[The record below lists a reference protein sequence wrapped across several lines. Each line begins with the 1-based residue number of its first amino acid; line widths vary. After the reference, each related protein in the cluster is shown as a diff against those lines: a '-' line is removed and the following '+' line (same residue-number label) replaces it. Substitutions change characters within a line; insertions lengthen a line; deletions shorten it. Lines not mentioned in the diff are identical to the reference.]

1 MIVLG
6 IETSCDETAAA
17 VVRDGQ
23 DVLGNAVASQI
34 QLHAGYG
41 GVVPE
46 LAAREHLRAM
56 DVVVAQ
62 ALAGAELDIA
72 GIDAVAVT
80 CGPGLVP
87 ALLVGTSYAKG
98 LAAARG
104 CPFLGVNHFL
114 AHIYGSFIGHAGVLA
129 DAAAF
134 PLLALVVSGGHT
146 ALVVIESTGRA
157 HIVGTTLDDAAGE
170 AYDKA
175 AKILDLGYPGGPV
188 LDRIA
193 KTGNPKAY
201 DFPRGLTGGGGRPL
215 DPQHRYNFSFSGV
228 KTALLYA
235 IKDRELDEATLADA
249 VASYQQAI
257 VDVLVRKT
265 IRAAAEFGTPTIC
278 MCGGVACN
286 SQLRAE
292 MGQAAEAAGRQLVL
306 AAPKY
311 CTDNAA
317 MVGGIA
323 YHYLNRGIASDMGLS
338 VSARLDHSLGTVPFA
353 PRAHS

>member
-17 VVRDGQ
+17 LVRDGQ

-34 QLHAGYG
+34 KLHAGYG

-56 DVVVAQ
+56 DVVVNE
-62 ALAGAELDIA
+62 ALTGAGLTVSD
-72 GIDAVAVT
+72 IDAVAVT
-80 CGPGLVP
+80 CGPGLIP

-114 AHIYGSFIGHAGVLA
+114 AHIYGSFIGRPDVLA
-129 DAAAF
+129 DANAF
-134 PLLALVVSGGHT
+134 PVLALVASGGHS
-146 ALVVIESTGRA
+146 ALVVITSSGRA
-157 HIVGTTLDDAAGE
+157 HIVGTTIDDAAGE

-175 AKILDLGYPGGPV
+175 AKILGLGYPGGPI

-201 DFPRGLTGGGGRPL
+201 DFPRGLTAGSGKPL
-215 DPQHRYNFSFSGV
+215 DPMQRYNFSFSGV

-235 IKDRELDEATLADA
+235 TKGKELDEQGLADV

-257 VDVLVRKT
+257 VDVLVAKT
-265 IRAAAEFGTPTIC
+265 IRAASEFGTPTIC
-278 MCGGVACN
+278 LCGGVACN
-286 SQLRAE
+286 SQLRAS
-292 MGQAAEAAGRQLVL
+292 MGEAVGRAERQLVL

-323 YHYLNRGIASDMGLS
+323 FHYLSRGITSELALS
-338 VSARLDHSLGTVPFA
+338 VSARLEQDLGTIPFA
-353 PRAHS
+353 PRAR